1 MITTVS
7 RMLLGLGA
15 LLGLAGAPLRAQQ
28 APKDLKAT
36 IVSPTKV
43 NLTWTK
49 GTNAVGHRVLRGVGS
64 VAPALIGYVQSPGA
78 AYTDAS
84 APAGTQLVYQIVAK
98 YPNSPNAYSAKVSVM
113 TPGAGSTASSTPTP
127 STSTPAPS
135 SAAGVPSSPV
145 VTAVPLATAKTA
157 VLHRS
162 PTSGVPAGRLA
173 PAVVAE
179 PAPAPV
185 SAVPAAP
192 AAPMPVSGRYR
203 VVANGFTV
211 IHESFDDQLS
221 RDGKYDEVYGG
232 FTMLHYDRKTGD
244 VLDRDL
250 RRTKVLGDIQ
260 NFPDRLRAGSAS
272 GSGGL
277 RAGDSYPDA
286 GHARFRGGVEP
297 NSQTFPF
304 KVWEG
309 TLTDGADAAVIL
321 PTMWEQDNDGST
333 YDAWHQ
339 AEVSSAS
346 QIWFDGAVQQA
357 LKQTSL
363 GVIAPPG
370 SITPN
375 MTPTFGKDALAAT
388 GFFAALGQPWV
399 GALFAGSRDRPIG
412 MVPGPV
418 TGVGAALPRRAI
430 VLTREIIEHSL
441 NGSKILPDP
450 ASLGPGNAWML
461 AYFDVPVGVIPV
473 LLRDGPGQ
481 NLQANYVMYLQ
492 VERM

>member
-1 MITTVS
+1 
-7 RMLLGLGA
+7 MLQYGGTPVA
-15 LLGLAGAPLRAQQ
+15 
-28 APKDLKAT
+28 AT
-36 IVSPTKV
+36 SGR
-43 NLTWTK
+43 LTP
-49 GTNAVGHRVLRGVGS
+49 V
-64 VAPALIGYVQSPGA
+64 VAAEA
-78 AYTDAS
+78 
-84 APAGTQLVYQIVAK
+84 
-98 YPNSPNAYSAKVSVM
+98 
-113 TPGAGSTASSTPTP
+113 
-127 STSTPAPS
+127 TPA
-135 SAAGVPSSPV
+135 A
-145 VTAVPLATAKTA
+145 TAVPAT
-157 VLHRS
+157 
-162 PTSGVPAGRLA
+162 
-173 PAVVAE
+173 
-179 PAPAPV
+179 
-185 SAVPAAP
+185 P

-203 VVANGFTV
+203 VVANGFSV
-211 IHESFDDQLS
+211 IHESYDDMLS

-250 RRTKVLGDIQ
+250 RRTKVLGDIN

-286 GHARFRGGVEP
+286 GHARYRGQNGAEP

-339 AEVSSAS
+339 SEVSSAS
-346 QIWFDGAVQQA
+346 QIWFDPAVQQA
-357 LKQTSL
+357 LKQTAL

-375 MTPTFGKDALAAT
+375 MTPTFGEHAVGAI
-388 GFFAALGQPWV
+388 GFFAAIGQPWV
-399 GALFAGSRDRPIG
+399 ASLIMGSRDRPIG
-412 MVPGPV
+412 M
-418 TGVGAALPRRAI
+418 TGVVPSLPRRAI
-430 VLTREIIEHSL
+430 VLTREIIESSL
-441 NGSKILPDP
+441 NGSRILPDP
-450 ASLGPGNAWML
+450 ATLGPGNAWML